1 MNRGVLLVPLILALL
16 SACDDQQEAERTQR
30 FAGLGDPEIGET
42 AIQQYACV
50 TCHTIPGAVGPDTWI
65 GPSLRHIGTR
75 TYLAGILPNTPDNM
89 IAWLM
94 DPKAIAPDS
103 AMPDLGVT
111 EAHARDIAAYL
122 YRLE

>member
-1 MNRGVLLVPLILALL
+1 MRLWILLVPLILATL
-16 SACDDQQEAERTQR
+16 SACEDQRGAEQTQR
-30 FAGLGDPEIGET
+30 FAALGDPEVGET

-50 TCHTIPGAVGPDTWI
+50 TCHQIPGAVGPDTWLGPNLRQI
-65 GPSLRHIGTR
+65 GSR

-94 DPKAIAPDS
+94 NPKAIAPDS